1 MMKKIILTVGC
12 PGSGKSTWA
21 REFIAKNPGFYNITR
36 DDYRQSIMAHEE
48 RDEYKYTKK
57 KEGIVSGMQ
66 FDTAKNI
73 LYGGDS
79 VKGVIISDT
88 NLNPERR
95 LAWETFAKEYG
106 WKVEYI
112 VFDVP
117 WTELVKRNSKRGT
130 KAVPIDVLRSM
141 YKSMREYLGLP
152 VYKGTPGKPKAV
164 IFDVDGTLAKMN
176 GRGPYDLE
184 KCDTDVV
191 NPMVIELAK
200 MYDKQGYYI
209 VVVSGRESGT
219 EEDPT
224 KYYRMTRKW
233 GEDIAGVPLVM
244 QCQRE
249 QGDDR
254 KDDIVKEE
262 IFWEKIAPHFD
273 VKLAIDDRTQVVEMW
288 RRIGVECWQVAHGD
302 F

>member
-1 MMKKIILTVGC
+1 MKKIILTIGC

-21 REFIAKNPGFYNITR
+21 REFIAKNPGFYNINR
-36 DDYRQSIMAHEE
+36 DDYRQSIMGHEE

-57 KEGIVSGMQ
+57 KEAIVTGMQ
-66 FDTAKNI
+66 FDTAKSI

-106 WKVEYI
+106 WKVEYK

-141 YKSMREYLGLP
+141 YSRMREYKGLP

-164 IFDVDGTLAKMN
+164 IFDLDGTLALHVA
-176 GRGPYDLE
+176 RGPYELDKLS
-184 KCDTDVV
+184 TDEP
-191 NPMVIELAK
+191 NPMVVEYVK
-200 MYDKQGYYI
+200 MLHQAGYTI
-209 VVVSGRESGT
+209 ITVSGRESGT
-219 EEDPT
+219 KEDSMCYYEAT
-224 KYYRMTRKW
+224 KKW
-233 GEDIAGVPLVM
+233 MDTFSIPWEMHI
-244 QCQRE
+244 QRN
-249 QGDDR
+249 QGDTR
-254 KDDIVKEE
+254 KDDVVKEE
-262 IFWEKIAPHFD
+262 LFWNCIAPYYD
-273 VKLAIDDRTQVVEMW
+273 VKLAVDDRNQVVEMW
-288 RRIGVECWQVAHGD
+288 RRIGLECWQVNHGD

>member
-1 MMKKIILTVGC
+1 MMKRIILTVGC
-12 PGSGKSTWA
+12 PGSGKSTWT
-21 REFIAKNPGFYNITR
+21 REFIAKNPGYFNVNR
-36 DDYRQSIMAHEE
+36 DDYRQSIMGHEE

-57 KEGIVSGMQ
+57 KEGIVTCMQ
-66 FDTAKNI
+66 FDATKGI

-95 LAWETFAKEYG
+95 LAWETFAKEHG
-106 WKVEYI
+106 WKVEYK

-141 YKSMREYLGLP
+141 YSHMRAYLGLP
-152 VYKGTPGKPKAV
+152 VYTGTPGKPKAV
-164 IFDVDGTLAKMN
+164 IFDVDGTLAKMVD
-176 GRGPYDLE
+176 RSPYDLE
-184 KCDTDVV
+184 KCDTDII
-191 NPMVIELAK
+191 NPMVVELSK
-200 MYDKQGYYI
+200 MYDKQGYQI
-209 VVVSGRESGT
+209 IVVSGRECGT
-219 EEDPT
+219 EEDPM
-224 KYYRMTRKW
+224 KYYHMTRKW
-233 GEDIAGVPLVM
+233 VEDFAQVPLVM
-244 QCQRE
+244 QCQRV

-254 KDDIVKEE
+254 KDDVVKEE

-273 VKLAIDDRTQVVEMW
+273 VKLAVDDRQNVVEMW
-288 RRIGVECWQVAHGD
+288 RRIGVECWQVAFGD

>member
-1 MMKKIILTVGC
+1 MMKKIILTIGC

-21 REFIAKNPGFYNITR
+21 REFIAKNPGFYNINR
-36 DDYRQSIMAHEE
+36 DDYRQSIMGHEE

-57 KEGIVSGMQ
+57 KEGIVTYMQ
-66 FDTAKNI
+66 HDVANMI
-73 LYGGDS
+73 LCQDAT
-79 VKGVIISDT
+79 KGVIVSDT

-95 LAWETFAKEYG
+95 KVWEEFAKELG
-106 WKVEYI
+106 HQIEYK

-141 YKSMREYLGLP
+141 YSRMREYLGLP

-164 IFDVDGTLAKMN
+164 IFDVDGTLAKMVD
-176 GRGPYDLE
+176 RSPYDLE
-184 KCDTDVV
+184 KCDTDAI
-191 NPMVIELAK
+191 NPMVVELSK
-200 MYDKQGYYI
+200 MYALMGYQI

-233 GEDIAGVPLVM
+233 VEDIAGVPLVM

-249 QGDDR
+249 QGDIR
-254 KDDIVKEE
+254 KDDVVKEE
-262 IFWEKIAPHFD
+262 IFWKHIAPHFD
-273 VKLAIDDRTQVVEMW
+273 VKLAIDDRNQVVEMW
-288 RRIGVECWQVAHGD
+288 RRIGVECWQVASGD

>member
-1 MMKKIILTVGC
+1 
-12 PGSGKSTWA
+12 
-21 REFIAKNPGFYNITR
+21 
-36 DDYRQSIMAHEE
+36 MAVEE
-48 RDEYKYTKK
+48 RDEYKYTKN
-57 KEGIVSGMQ
+57 KEGIVTYMQ
-66 FDTAKNI
+66 HDVANMI
-73 LYGGDS
+73 LCQDAT
-79 VKGVIISDT
+79 KGVIVSDT

-95 LAWETFAKEYG
+95 KVWEEFAKELG
-106 WKVEYI
+106 HQIEYK

-184 KCDTDVV
+184 KCDTDII
-191 NPMVIELAK
+191 NPMVVELSK
-200 MYDKQGYYI
+200 MYALMGYQI

-233 GEDIAGVPLVM
+233 VEDIAGVPLVM

-249 QGDDR
+249 QGDTR
-254 KDDIVKEE
+254 KDDVVKEE
-262 IFWEKIAPHFD
+262 IFWKHIAPHFD

-288 RRIGVECWQVAHGD
+288 RRIGVECWQVASGD

>member
-21 REFIAKNPGFYNITR
+21 REFIAKNPGYFNVNR
-36 DDYRQSIMAHEE
+36 DDYRQSIMGHEE

-57 KEGIVSGMQ
+57 KEGIVTCMQ
-66 FDTAKNI
+66 FDVAKGI

-95 LAWETFAKEYG
+95 LAWETFAKEHN
-106 WKVEYI
+106 WKVEYK

-117 WTELVKRNSKRGT
+117 WTELVKRNNRRGP

-141 YKSMREYLGLP
+141 YGHMRTFLGLP
-152 VYKGTPGKPKAV
+152 VYKGTPGQPKAV
-164 IFDVDGTLAKMN
+164 IFDVDGTLAKMVD
-176 GRGPYDLE
+176 RSPYDLE
-184 KCDTDVV
+184 KCDTDII
-191 NPMVIELAK
+191 NPMVVELSK
-200 MYDKQGYYI
+200 MYDKQGYQI
-209 VVVSGRESGT
+209 IVVSGRECGT
-219 EEDPT
+219 EEDPM

-233 GEDIAGVPLVM
+233 VEDFAQVPLVM
-244 QCQRE
+244 QCQRV

-254 KDDIVKEE
+254 KDDVVKEE

-273 VKLAIDDRTQVVEMW
+273 VKLAVDDRQNVVEMW
-288 RRIGVECWQVAHGD
+288 RRIGVECWQVAFGD

>member
-1 MMKKIILTVGC
+1 
-12 PGSGKSTWA
+12 
-21 REFIAKNPGFYNITR
+21 
-36 DDYRQSIMAHEE
+36 
-48 RDEYKYTKK
+48 
-57 KEGIVSGMQ
+57 
-66 FDTAKNI
+66 
-73 LYGGDS
+73 
-79 VKGVIISDT
+79 
-88 NLNPERR
+88 
-95 LAWETFAKEYG
+95 
-106 WKVEYI
+106 
-112 VFDVP
+112 
-117 WTELVKRNSKRGT
+117 
-130 KAVPIDVLRSM
+130 M

-184 KCDTDVV
+184 KCDTDII
-191 NPMVIELAK
+191 NPMVVELSK
-200 MYDKQGYYI
+200 MYGKQGYQI

-233 GEDIAGVPLVM
+233 VEDIAGVPLVM

-249 QGDDR
+249 QGDTR
-254 KDDIVKEE
+254 KDDVVKEE
-262 IFWEKIAPHFD
+262 IFWKHIAPHFD

-288 RRIGVECWQVAHGD
+288 RRIGVECWQVASGD

>member
-1 MMKKIILTVGC
+1 MKRIILTVGC
-12 PGSGKSTWA
+12 PGSGKSTWT
-21 REFIAKNPGFYNITR
+21 REFIAKNPGYFNVNR
-36 DDYRQSIMAHEE
+36 DDYRQSIMGHEE

-57 KEGIVSGMQ
+57 KEGIVTCMQ
-66 FDTAKNI
+66 FDATKGI

-95 LAWETFAKEYG
+95 LAWETFAKEYN
-106 WKVEYI
+106 WKIEYK

-117 WTELVKRNSKRGT
+117 WTELVKRNNKRGT

-141 YKSMREYLGLP
+141 YSHMRAYLGLP
-152 VYKGTPGKPKAV
+152 VYTGTPGKPKAV
-164 IFDVDGTLAKMN
+164 IFDVDGTLAKMVN
-176 GRGPYDLE
+176 RSPYDLE
-184 KCDTDVV
+184 KCDTDII
-191 NPMVIELAK
+191 NPMVVELSK
-200 MYDKQGYYI
+200 MYDKQGYQI
-209 VVVSGRESGT
+209 IVVSGRECGT
-219 EEDPT
+219 EEDPM

-233 GEDIAGVPLVM
+233 VEDFAAVPLVM

-249 QGDDR
+249 QGDTR

-273 VKLAIDDRTQVVEMW
+273 VKLAVDDRQNVVEMW
-288 RRIGVECWQVAHGD
+288 RRIGVECWQVAFGD

>member
-1 MMKKIILTVGC
+1 MMKKIILTIGC

-21 REFIAKNPGFYNITR
+21 REFIAKNPGFYNINR
-36 DDYRQSIMAHEE
+36 DDYRQSIMGHEE

-57 KEGIVSGMQ
+57 KEGIVTYMQ
-66 FDTAKNI
+66 HDVANMI
-73 LYGGDS
+73 LCQDAT
-79 VKGVIISDT
+79 KGVIVSDT

-95 LAWETFAKEYG
+95 KVWEEFAKELG
-106 WKVEYI
+106 HQIEYK
-112 VFDVP
+112 VFDVS

-141 YKSMREYLGLP
+141 YSRMREYLGLP

-164 IFDVDGTLAKMN
+164 IFDVDGTLAKMVD
-176 GRGPYDLE
+176 RSPYDLE
-184 KCDTDVV
+184 KCDTDAI
-191 NPMVIELAK
+191 NPMVVELSK
-200 MYDKQGYYI
+200 MYALMGYQI

-233 GEDIAGVPLVM
+233 VEDIAGVPLVM

-249 QGDDR
+249 QGDTR
-254 KDDIVKEE
+254 KDDVVKEE
-262 IFWEKIAPHFD
+262 IFWKHIAPHFD

-288 RRIGVECWQVAHGD
+288 RRIGVECWQVDSGD

>member
-21 REFIAKNPGFYNITR
+21 REFIAKNPGFYNINR

-57 KEGIVSGMQ
+57 KEGIVTGMQ
-66 FDTAKNI
+66 FDTAKSI

-106 WKVEYI
+106 WKVEHK

-130 KAVPIDVLRSM
+130 KAVSIDVLRSM

-152 VYKGTPGKPKAV
+152 VYKGTPGKPKAA
-164 IFDVDGTLAKMN
+164 IFDLDGTLAIHTS
-176 GRGPYDLE
+176 RGPYELDKLST
-184 KCDTDVV
+184 DTPNEMVV
-191 NPMVIELAK
+191 QYLK
-200 MYDKQGYYI
+200 MLHHSGYEI
-209 VVVSGRESGT
+209 ITVSGRESGT
-219 EEDPT
+219 ENAKL
-224 KYYRMTRKW
+224 KYYVMTREW
-233 GEDIAGVPLVM
+233 LLQNDIPFNLHI
-244 QCQRE
+244 QRK
-249 QGDDR
+249 QGDTR
-254 KDDIVKEE
+254 KDDVVKEE
-262 IFWEKIAPHFD
+262 IFWKHIAPNYD
-273 VKLAIDDRTQVVEMW
+273 VKLAVDDRNQVVEMW
-288 RRIGVECWQVAHGD
+288 RRIGVECWQVNHGD

>member
-1 MMKKIILTVGC
+1 MMKRIILTVGC
-12 PGSGKSTWA
+12 PGSGKSTWT
-21 REFIAKNPGFYNITR
+21 REFIAKNPGFFNINR
-36 DDYRQSIMAHEE
+36 DDYRQSIMGHEE

-57 KEGIVSGMQ
+57 KEGIVTCMQ
-66 FDTAKNI
+66 FDAAKGI

-95 LAWETFAKEYG
+95 LMWETFAKEYG
-106 WKVEYI
+106 WKVEYK

-117 WTELVKRNSKRGT
+117 WAELVKRNSKRGS

-141 YKSMREYLGLP
+141 YGHMRAYLGLP
-152 VYKGTPGKPKAV
+152 VYEGTPGKPKAV
-164 IFDVDGTLAKMN
+164 IFDVDGTLAKMVD
-176 GRGPYDLE
+176 RSPYDLE
-184 KCDTDVV
+184 KCDTDVI
-191 NPMVIELAK
+191 NPMVVELSK
-200 MYDKQGYYI
+200 MYDRQGYQI
-209 VVVSGRESGT
+209 IVVSGRESGT
-219 EEDPT
+219 KEDPM
-224 KYYRMTRKW
+224 KYYHMTRKW
-233 GEDIAGVPLVM
+233 VEDFAGVPLVM
-244 QCQRE
+244 QCQRL

-262 IFWEKIAPHFD
+262 IFWDKIAPHFD

-288 RRIGVECWQVAHGD
+288 RRIGVECWQVAAGD

>member
-1 MMKKIILTVGC
+1 MKKIILTIGC

-21 REFIAKNPGFYNITR
+21 REFIAKNPGFYNINR
-36 DDYRQSIMAHEE
+36 DDYRQSIMGHEE

-57 KEGIVSGMQ
+57 KEGIVTYMQ
-66 FDTAKNI
+66 HDVANMI
-73 LYGGDS
+73 LCQDAT
-79 VKGVIISDT
+79 KGVIVSDT

-95 LAWETFAKEYG
+95 KVWEEFAKELG
-106 WKVEYI
+106 HQIEYK

-141 YKSMREYLGLP
+141 YSRMREYLGLP

-164 IFDVDGTLAKMN
+164 IFDVDGTLAKMVD
-176 GRGPYDLE
+176 RSPYDLE
-184 KCDTDVV
+184 KCDTDAI
-191 NPMVIELAK
+191 NPMVVELSK
-200 MYDKQGYYI
+200 MYALMGYQI

-233 GEDIAGVPLVM
+233 VEDIAGVPLVM

-249 QGDDR
+249 QGDIR
-254 KDDIVKEE
+254 KDDVVKEE
-262 IFWEKIAPHFD
+262 IFWKHIAPHFD
-273 VKLAIDDRTQVVEMW
+273 VKLAIDDRNQVVEMW
-288 RRIGVECWQVAHGD
+288 RRIGVECWQVASGD

>member
-12 PGSGKSTWA
+12 PGSGKSTWT
-21 REFIAKNPGFYNITR
+21 REFIAKNPGFFNINR
-36 DDYRQSIMAHEE
+36 DDYRQSIMGHEE

-57 KEGIVSGMQ
+57 KEGIVTCMQ
-66 FDTAKNI
+66 FDAAKVI

-106 WKVEYI
+106 WKVEYK

-117 WTELVKRNSKRGT
+117 WIELVKRNNRRGP

-141 YKSMREYLGLP
+141 YGHMRTFLGLP
-152 VYKGTPGKPKAV
+152 VYKGTPGQPKAI
-164 IFDVDGTLAKMN
+164 IFDLDGTLALHVA
-176 GRGPYDLE
+176 RGPF
-184 KCDTDVV
+184 
-191 NPMVIELAK
+191 ELAK
-200 MYDKQGYYI
+200 LSTDAPNKMVVQYLKMLHHAGYSI
-209 VVVSGRESGT
+209 ITVSGRESGT
-219 EEDPT
+219 EENPT
-224 KYYRMTRKW
+224 EYYEATKAWMDKYGIPWETH
-233 GEDIAGVPLVM
+233 I
-244 QCQRE
+244 QRE

-262 IFWEKIAPHFD
+262 IFWNRIAPHYD
-273 VKLAIDDRTQVVEMW
+273 VKLAVDDRTQVVEMW
-288 RRIGVECWQVAHGD
+288 RHIGVECWQVNHGD

>member
-12 PGSGKSTWA
+12 PGSGKSTWT
-21 REFIAKNPGFYNITR
+21 REFIAKNPGYFNINR
-36 DDYRQSIMAHEE
+36 DDYRQSIMGHEE
-48 RDEYKYTKK
+48 RDQYKYSKK
-57 KEGIVSGMQ
+57 KEGIVTCMQ
-66 FDTAKNI
+66 FDAAKGI

-95 LAWETFAKEYG
+95 LMWETFAKEYG
-106 WKVEYI
+106 WKVEYK

-117 WTELVKRNSKRGT
+117 WTELVKRNNKRGS

-141 YKSMREYLGLP
+141 YSHMRAYLGLP
-152 VYKGTPGKPKAV
+152 VYTGTPGKPKAV
-164 IFDVDGTLAKMN
+164 IFDVDGTLAKMAD
-176 GRGPYDLE
+176 RSPYDLE
-184 KCDTDVV
+184 KCDTDVI
-191 NPMVIELAK
+191 NPMVVELSK
-200 MYDKQGYYI
+200 MYANMGYQI
-209 VVVSGRESGT
+209 IVVSGRESGT
-219 EEDPT
+219 KEDPM

-233 GEDIAGVPLVM
+233 VEDFAGVPLVM

>member
-1 MMKKIILTVGC
+1 MMKRIILTVGC
-12 PGSGKSTWA
+12 PGSGKSTWT
-21 REFIAKNPGFYNITR
+21 REFIAKNPGYFNVNR
-36 DDYRQSIMAHEE
+36 DDYRQSIMGHEE

-57 KEGIVSGMQ
+57 KEGIVTCMQ
-66 FDTAKNI
+66 FDAAKGI

-95 LAWETFAKEYG
+95 LAWETFAKEHG
-106 WKVEYI
+106 WKVEYQ

-117 WTELVKRNSKRGT
+117 WTELAKRNSRRGS

-141 YKSMREYLGLP
+141 YSRMREYLGLP

-164 IFDVDGTLAKMN
+164 IFDVDGTLAKMVD
-176 GRGPYDLE
+176 RSPYDLE
-184 KCDTDVV
+184 KCDTDII
-191 NPMVIELAK
+191 NPMVVELSK
-200 MYDKQGYYI
+200 MYDKQGYQI
-209 VVVSGRESGT
+209 IVVSGRECGT
-219 EEDPT
+219 KEDPM
-224 KYYRMTRKW
+224 KYYHMTRKW
-233 GEDIAGVPLVM
+233 VEDFAKVPLVM
-244 QCQRE
+244 QCQRV